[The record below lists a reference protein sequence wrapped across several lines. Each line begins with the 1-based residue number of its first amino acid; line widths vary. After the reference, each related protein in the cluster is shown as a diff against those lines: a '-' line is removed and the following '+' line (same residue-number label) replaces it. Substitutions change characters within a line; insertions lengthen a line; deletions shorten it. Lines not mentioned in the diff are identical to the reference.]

1 MSYIPSTIEH
11 YEKLFGII
19 AIEKGFI
26 SPDDLIKALMIQVKE
41 LAREVNQQKA
51 SEEAL
56 QESEGNLIP

>member
-1 MSYIPSTIEH
+1 MSYMPSTIEH
-11 YEKLFGII
+11 YEKLLGII

-41 LAREVNQQKA
+41 LAKEVNQQKA

>member
-11 YEKLFGII
+11 YEKLLGII

>member
-51 SEEAL
+51 SEKA
-56 QESEGNLIP
+56 